1 MESTVKNNIIENL
14 VLSIIVLDLL
24 NKMTKL

>member
-1 MESTVKNNIIENL
+1 MESTVKNNINENF
-14 VLSIIVLDLL
+14 VLSIIVLVLL